1 MDHKSLVSSFYVTI
15 NWFQFFD
22 VSVLIQF
29 NYSFNIET
37 EMDSSDVV

>member
-1 MDHKSLVSSFYVTI
+1 MNNKSLVSSFYGTI

-29 NYSFNIET
+29 NCSFNIET
-37 EMDSSDVV
+37 EMDNSDVV